1 MKLEPSIAL
10 QINPNFVQYVTDSI
24 IVFISGCNVI
34 IYNIETKKQK
44 FLLKKNNQR
53 RITFLSVGTIKTQQ
67 TYMDFKTSQKSQN
80 LDSIDTE
87 NIINKN
93 DIKDKLISIGE
104 YSDIESC
111 FYITFIKPSNPNIQY
126 SVKSTEKFYEVNFCS
141 ILDNTHYCVS
151 LSQKKNTNKTLAN
164 SISSKLSFSKY
175 SFESFIC
182 QETIP
187 EELTYCCYNPK
198 NTIELVVCGKGYL
211 RLWNVFINEGAL
223 KEHQQRFLRG
233 KKEKE
238 HNFIKAQ
245 FFDKKSFLLIVGTEE
260 NMFYII
266 DSFQVIHEINM
277 CYSFENIYDLNI
289 QNLLK
294 IEENDDIGNLKENI
308 DSLNKND
315 LDDQLKKI
323 SALTSP
329 PLKKISSNKNVSNS
343 SLLKDESNVLNSS
356 ENLKSDND
364 NSKGDVFKRLYK
376 SKNLVYN
383 DGKINRNNKIKYFEL
398 INDSLL
404 FVIYANDGC
413 CLLYKIDWNKRMLD
427 GESEEEFKKWKVSD
441 CRIIR
446 LAKNIK
452 SVLDFSMYKPKNDII
467 IVVESY
473 DELNKNRTNIS
484 LFKMKKIIVK
494 EKKNQVSNMLNFE
507 FDLFDGY
514 FENTKIKLLDLCEKK
529 QSIYLINDKNYL
541 KIFDV
546 LKKQYILNKHFKEE
560 ILSLSINPTY
570 NLFAL
575 SFENKVS
582 IMGKLRNEITT
593 FCDFEVSESI
603 VQWNNKGDY
612 LIICGAN
619 RNKRLKKKTYCLYFI
634 ETKSFNTVN
643 VFENLINKVN
653 KIKLIDNDRYLFCL
667 SSNSFI
673 LGMYLNLYS
682 DCISFHEL
690 HEQGIKD
697 SKESI
702 VSNNFRLIFTHN
714 AKGKNYTDMD
724 YDSKLG
730 VVVAIEDEK
739 NKLYIL
745 SSSNTKNKSH
755 TNSSN
760 YSNNYIYNEINSELK
775 AIKIVKELQILI
787 GGDNN
792 GVINIY
798 KWPFRGYEQNE
809 VKNINDNL
817 ISYINLDL
825 YQISTILN
833 FKNYARYICLT
844 NDKNVFICNLLL
856 PKGSHDFLTFEY
868 FQKANKPQTEILI
881 QPYDMY
887 ETNLEEIV
895 KKEVNVYI
903 LNQAMD
909 KLKVIMEEDIQEMN
923 NVYQLEMENM
933 TNNIKQSTDN
943 EILKYENIEKE
954 INDLKEEMTTDMQ
967 KRLQEMEDNRQATL
981 EKYNNKITLY
991 DEEIERLKNEFQG
1004 IKDAIEEK
1012 YDLEAEQ
1019 QRADYEDVLSDFNE
1033 KYKQLR
1039 DETHKS
1045 LVQLVNFSAEYDEAN
1060 DKIIND
1066 YKTLI
1071 TNLDQKIQL
1080 TMKNNENILKEEEE
1094 KLKQAKI
1101 LEEQHKEKLEQKVKD
1116 SDKLIEKNVEIKQ
1129 SIINV
1134 TQRTITFQE
1143 QLLETEKN
1151 LVKID
1156 KKLEDLIV
1164 KNKHLEQIRF
1174 VLEHRMTS
1182 LEKEKSPLEGQ
1193 CAFLENQKNKL
1204 TEEFNKIILQIN
1216 KNNQELENKQS
1227 QLRASL
1233 IQNYEIHD
1241 QKNYVEAKLMQLKND
1256 VEQFLMNYQD
1266 SDEEKTLGENKA
1278 TYVALNFKH
1287 LYDKF
1292 FSTPIEDELQNYQYF
1307 SQKLQE
1313 QTDKDGIANN
1323 FDLIMRNKAEEK
1335 LTVEKSKVEELIDA
1349 KERGFK
1355 RIQNENTMLIT
1366 ECNRL
1371 RKNLHEI
1378 YMHVIDIE
1386 QRFEALTN
1394 IDPKVSKSEIV
1405 RQIKEFIRI
1414 THEKIKENYSQTK
1427 KELIN
1432 PKNKI
1437 AKKMSIN
1444 IQNNNSKKIK
1454 GKNGELNGTKKDFAQ
1469 TESNINDESKSGN
1482 VNNTESNAYVI
1493 FPEIRQS
1500 KNKFKTNTSKRDAK
1514 NNTGFSLPAI
1524 EK

>member
-1 MKLEPSIAL
+1 MAL

-34 IYNIETKKQK
+34 LYDINKKKQK
-44 FLLKKNNQR
+44 FLMKKNNQR
-53 RITFLSVGTIKTQQ
+53 RITFLSVGSLKPQQPNIEEKKTQ
-67 TYMDFKTSQKSQN
+67 KSLAQ
-80 LDSIDTE
+80 DTIESE
-87 NIINKN
+87 NIVEKN
-93 DIKDKLISIGE
+93 DLKDKLICLGE
-104 YSDIESC
+104 YSDPETC
-111 FYITFIKPSNPNIQY
+111 FYITFIKPSNPYNQF
-126 SVKSTEKFYEVNFCS
+126 SVKSTENLYEVNFCS
-141 ILDNTHYCVS
+141 LLNNTHYCVS
-151 LSQKKNTNKTLAN
+151 LSQKKNTGRIISNN
-164 SISSKLSFSKY
+164 ISSKISFCKY
-175 SFESFIC
+175 NLETFIC

-245 FFDKKSFLLIVGTEE
+245 FFDKKSFLLIVGTME

-277 CYSFENIYDLNI
+277 CYSYENIYDLNI

-294 IEENDDIGNLKENI
+294 VEEYDDIGNLKENI
-308 DSLNKND
+308 DNLSKND

-329 PLKKISSNKNVSNS
+329 PMKKISNKNKSNS
-343 SLLKDESNVLNSS
+343 SLIKNESNILNNSS
-356 ENLKSDND
+356 QALRTENESTKN
-364 NSKGDVFKRLYK
+364 DVFKRLYK
-376 SKNLVYN
+376 SKNLESI
-383 DGKINRNNKIKYFEL
+383 DARINRNNKIKYFEL
-398 INDSLL
+398 INDNLL

-427 GESEEEFKKWKVSD
+427 GETEEEFRKWKVSD

-446 LAKNIK
+446 VAKNVK

-467 IVVESY
+467 LVVESF
-473 DELNKNRTNIS
+473 DELNKKRSNIS
-484 LFKMKKIIVK
+484 LFKMKKIMIK
-494 EKKNQVSNMLNFE
+494 EKKNVSNMLNFE
-507 FDLFDGY
+507 FALFNGY
-514 FENTKIKLLDLCEKK
+514 FENAKVKLFDLCEKK
-529 QSIYLINDKNYL
+529 QSIYIIDNNNYL
-541 KIFDV
+541 KIFDI
-546 LKKQYILNKHFKEE
+546 LKEQYILTKHFNEP
-560 ILSLSINPTY
+560 ILSLSINPSN

-582 IMGKLRNEITT
+582 ILGKLRNEITT
-593 FCDFEVSESI
+593 FCELDVSESI
-603 VQWNNKGDY
+603 VKWSDQGDY
-612 LIICGAN
+612 LVICGVN
-619 RNKRLKKKTYCLYFI
+619 RNKRLKKKNYCLYFVD
-634 ETKSFNTVN
+634 TKHFNTFN
-643 VFENLINKVN
+643 VFENLINKV
-653 KIKLIDNDRYLFCL
+653 IKLQFIDNDRYLFCL
-667 SSNSFI
+667 SSNSYIMGIF
-673 LGMYLNLYS
+673 LNIHN
-682 DCISFHEL
+682 DCMSFHEL
-690 HEQGIKD
+690 HEEGIKD
-697 SKESI
+697 AKESI
-702 VSNNFRLIFTHN
+702 VSNNFKLVFTHN
-714 AKGKNYTDMD
+714 AKGKNYSEID
-724 YDSKLG
+724 YDPKLG
-730 VVVAIEDEK
+730 VVIALEDEN
-739 NKLYIL
+739 NKMYIL
-745 SSSNTKNKSH
+745 SSSNKNNKQS
-755 TNSSN
+755 NSS
-760 YSNNYIYNEINSELK
+760 YLSGNNSIYAEVACNLNS
-775 AIKIVKELQILI
+775 IKLVKEVQILI
-787 GGDNN
+787 GGDYN
-792 GVINIY
+792 GMINLY
-798 KWPFRGYEQNE
+798 KWPFKGYEDNE
-809 VKNINDNL
+809 VRNINDNL
-817 ISYINLDL
+817 ISCLNLDI
-825 YQISTILN
+825 YHISSILN
-833 FKNYARYICLT
+833 FKNYAKYITLT
-844 NDKNVFICNLLL
+844 NESNLFICNLLL
-856 PKGSHDFLTFEY
+856 PKGNHDFLTFEY
-868 FQKANKPQTEILI
+868 FQKGNKPQIEMMI

-909 KLKVIMEEDIQEMN
+909 KLKIVMNEDIEEMN
-923 NVYQLEMENM
+923 NTYKLEMENM
-933 TNNIKQSTDN
+933 TNNIKQSTEN
-943 EILKYENIEKE
+943 EILKYENIDKE
-954 INDLKEEMTTDMQ
+954 IKALKEEMTLDMQ
-967 KRLQEMEDNRQATL
+967 KRCEEMENNRKATL
-981 EKYNNKITLY
+981 DKYNNKITLY
-991 DEEIERLKNEFQG
+991 DEEIERLKNEFQD
-1004 IKDAIEEK
+1004 IKDSIEDK
-1012 YDLEAEQ
+1012 YEQEAEQ
-1019 QRADYEDVLSDFNE
+1019 QRIDYEEQLKDFNE
-1033 KYKQLR
+1033 KYKKLR
-1039 DETHKS
+1039 DDTHKS
-1045 LVQLVNFSAEYDEAN
+1045 LIKLVDISAEYDEAN
-1060 DKIIND
+1060 DKIISD

-1071 TNLDQKIQL
+1071 SNLDQKIQL
-1080 TMKNNENILKEEEE
+1080 TMINNDNILKEEEE
-1094 KLKQAKI
+1094 KLKDAKI

-1256 VEQFLMNYQD
+1256 IEQFLMNYQD

-1292 FSTPIEDELQNYQYF
+1292 FSTPIDDELLNYQYF

-1313 QTDKDGIANN
+1313 QTDKDGISNN

-1432 PKNKI
+1432 PKSKMI
-1437 AKKMSIN
+1437 KKMSIN
-1444 IQNNNSKKIK
+1444 IQDNNGKKIK
-1454 GKNGELNGTKKDFAQ
+1454 GGKPNLSNNNFAQ
-1469 TESNINDESKSGN
+1469 TESNMNETNRSGKI
-1482 VNNTESNAYVI
+1482 NNTEANAYVI
-1493 FPEIRQS
+1493 FPEIRS
-1500 KNKFKTNTSKRDAK
+1500 TKNKFKNEAAKKDAK
-1514 NNTGFSLPAI
+1514 NNTGISLPAI
-1524 EK
+1524 

>member
-1 MKLEPSIAL
+1 MAL

-34 IYNIETKKQK
+34 LYDINKKKQK
-44 FLLKKNNQR
+44 FLMKKNNQR
-53 RITFLSVGTIKTQQ
+53 RITFLSVGALKSQQSNIEEKKTQ
-67 TYMDFKTSQKSQN
+67 KSIGLN
-80 LDSIDTE
+80 TLESESIVE
-87 NIINKN
+87 KN
-93 DIKDKLISIGE
+93 DLKDKLICLGE
-104 YSDIESC
+104 YSDEESC
-111 FYITFIKPSNPNIQY
+111 FYITFIKPSNPNNQY
-126 SVKSTEKFYEVNFCS
+126 SVKSTENLYEVNFCS
-141 ILDNTHYCVS
+141 LLNNTHYCVS
-151 LSQKKNTNKTLAN
+151 LSQKKYTGRTLSN
-164 SISSKLSFSKY
+164 NISSKISFCRY
-175 SFESFIC
+175 NLETFIC

-233 KKEKE
+233 KTEKE

-245 FFDKKSFLLIVGTEE
+245 FFDKKSFLLIVGTME

-277 CYSFENIYDLNI
+277 CYSYENIYDLNI

-308 DSLNKND
+308 DNLSKND

-329 PLKKISSNKNVSNS
+329 PMKKISNKNKSNS
-343 SLLKDESNVLNSS
+343 SLIKNESNILNNSS
-356 ENLKSDND
+356 QALRTENESTKN
-364 NSKGDVFKRLYK
+364 DVFKRLYK
-376 SKNLVYN
+376 SKNLESI
-383 DGKINRNNKIKYFEL
+383 DARINRNNKIKYFEL
-398 INDSLL
+398 INDNLL

-427 GESEEEFKKWKVSD
+427 GETEEEFRKWKVSD

-446 LAKNIK
+446 VAKNVK

-467 IVVESY
+467 LVVESF
-473 DELNKNRTNIS
+473 DELNKKRSNIS
-484 LFKMKKIIVK
+484 LFKMKKIMIK
-494 EKKNQVSNMLNFE
+494 EKKNVSNMLNFE
-507 FDLFDGY
+507 FALFNGY
-514 FENTKIKLLDLCEKK
+514 FENAKVKLFDLCEKK
-529 QSIYLINDKNYL
+529 QSIYIIDNNNYL
-541 KIFDV
+541 KIFDI
-546 LKKQYILNKHFKEE
+546 LKEQYILTKHFNEP
-560 ILSLSINPTY
+560 ILSLSINPSN

-582 IMGKLRNEITT
+582 ILGKLRNEITT
-593 FCDFEVSESI
+593 FCELDVSESI
-603 VQWNNKGDY
+603 VKWSDQGDY
-612 LIICGAN
+612 LVICGVN
-619 RNKRLKKKTYCLYFI
+619 RNKRLKKKNYCLYFVD
-634 ETKSFNTVN
+634 TKHFNTFN
-643 VFENLINKVN
+643 VFENLINKV
-653 KIKLIDNDRYLFCL
+653 IKLQFIDNDRYLFCL
-667 SSNSFI
+667 SSNSYIMGIF
-673 LGMYLNLYS
+673 LNIHN
-682 DCISFHEL
+682 DCMSFHEL
-690 HEQGIKD
+690 HEEGIKD
-697 SKESI
+697 VKESM
-702 VSNNFRLIFTHN
+702 VSNNFKLVFTHN
-714 AKGKNYTDMD
+714 AKGKNYSQMD
-724 YDSKLG
+724 YDPKLG
-730 VVVAIEDEK
+730 VVIALEDEN
-739 NKLYIL
+739 NKMYIL
-745 SSSNTKNKSH
+745 SSSNKNKQQS
-755 TNSSN
+755 NSSN
-760 YSNNYIYNEINSELK
+760 NSIYTEVTCNLK
-775 AIKIVKELQILI
+775 TIKLVKELQILI
-787 GGDNN
+787 GGDCN
-792 GVINIY
+792 GIINLY
-798 KWPFRGYEQNE
+798 KWPFKGYEDNE

-817 ISYINLDL
+817 ISYLNLDI
-825 YQISTILN
+825 YQISSIVN
-833 FKNYARYICLT
+833 FKNFSKYITLT
-844 NDKNVFICNLLL
+844 NESNIFICNLLL
-856 PKGSHDFLTFEY
+856 PKGNRDFLTFEY
-868 FQKANKPQTEILI
+868 FQKGNKPQIEMMI

-887 ETNLEEIV
+887 ETNLDEIV

-909 KLKVIMEEDIQEMN
+909 KLKIIMNEDIEEMN
-923 NVYQLEMENM
+923 NNYKIEMENM
-933 TNNIKQSTDN
+933 TNNIKQSTEN
-943 EILKYENIEKE
+943 EILKYESLDKE
-954 INDLKEEMTTDMQ
+954 IKALTEEMTLDMQ
-967 KRLQEMEDNRQATL
+967 KRCEEMENNRQATL
-981 EKYNNKITLY
+981 DKYNNKILLY
-991 DEEIERLKNEFQG
+991 NEEIERLKNEFQD
-1004 IKDAIEEK
+1004 IKDAIEDK
-1012 YDLEAEQ
+1012 YEQEAEQ
-1019 QRADYEDVLSDFNE
+1019 QRIDYEELLNNFNE
-1033 KYKQLR
+1033 KYKKLR
-1039 DETHKS
+1039 EDTHKS
-1045 LVQLVNFSAEYDEAN
+1045 LVKLVDLSAEYDEAN
-1060 DKIIND
+1060 DKIISD
-1066 YKTLI
+1066 YKILI
-1071 TNLDQKIQL
+1071 NNLDQKIQL
-1080 TMKNNENILKEEEE
+1080 TMLNNDNILKEEEE
-1094 KLKQAKI
+1094 KLKEAKI

-1256 VEQFLMNYQD
+1256 IEQFLMNYQD

-1292 FSTPIEDELQNYQYF
+1292 FSTPIDDELLNYQYF

-1313 QTDKDGIANN
+1313 QTDKDGISNN

-1432 PKNKI
+1432 PKSKI
-1437 AKKMSIN
+1437 IKKMNLN
-1444 IQNNNSKKIK
+1444 IQDNDGKKSKGNKPNNI
-1454 GKNGELNGTKKDFAQ
+1454 FAQ
-1469 TESNINDESKSGN
+1469 TGSNMNESNKSAKI
-1482 VNNTESNAYVI
+1482 NNTESNAYVI
-1493 FPEIRQS
+1493 FPEIRS
-1500 KNKFKTNTSKRDAK
+1500 TKNKFKNDTTKKKDEK
-1514 NNTGFSLPAI
+1514 NNTGISLPSI

>member
-1 MKLEPSIAL
+1 MAL

-24 IVFISGCNVI
+24 IVFVSGCNLILYDLNV
-34 IYNIETKKQK
+34 KKQN
-44 FLLKKNNQR
+44 FLIKNNTHR
-53 RITFLSVGTIKTQQ
+53 RITFLSVGSMKSLQPQSQQ
-67 TYMDFKTSQKSQN
+67 ANIDLKTSTRNMNQE
-80 LDSIDTE
+80 SID
-87 NIINKN
+87 IDKYVDRN
-93 DIKDKLISIGE
+93 DIKDKLICFGE
-104 YSDIESC
+104 YSDIDND
-111 FYITFIKPSNPNIQY
+111 FYITFIKPSNQNVQY

-141 ILDNTHYCVS
+141 ILNNTHYCVS
-151 LSQKKNTNKTLAN
+151 IAQKKFSNKTSSN
-164 SISSKLSFSKY
+164 NVSSKISFSKY
-175 SFESFIC
+175 SSESFIC

-198 NTIELVVCGKGYL
+198 NTIELIICGKGYL

-245 FFDKKSFLLIVGTEE
+245 FFEKKSFLLIVGTKE

-277 CYSFENIYDLNI
+277 CYLYENIYDLNI
-289 QNLLK
+289 QNLLHF
-294 IEENDDIGNLKENI
+294 EENDDIGNLKENI
-308 DSLNKND
+308 DSLNKTD
-315 LDDQLKKI
+315 LDEQLKKI
-323 SALTSP
+323 SLLTSAP
-329 PLKKISSNKNVSNS
+329 IKKINNIQNNNSSIMRSESNSNSIDENKNQSVKNG
-343 SLLKDESNVLNSS
+343 E
-356 ENLKSDND
+356 E
-364 NSKGDVFKRLYK
+364 NSKIDVFKRLYK
-376 SKNLVYN
+376 SKNN
-383 DGKINRNNKIKYFEL
+383 DNRDGKINRNNKVQFFEL
-398 INDSLL
+398 INDNLL
-404 FVIYANDGC
+404 FVIYAHDGC
-413 CLLYKIDWNKRMLD
+413 CLLYKIDWNKKMLD
-427 GESEEEFKKWKVSD
+427 GETEEDFKKWKVSD

-446 LAKNIK
+446 LAKNVK
-452 SVLDFSMYKPKNDII
+452 SVLGFSMFKPKNDII
-467 IVVESY
+467 LIVDSF
-473 DELNKNRTNIS
+473 DELDKKRTNIS
-484 LFKMKKIIVK
+484 LFKMKKIIIK

-507 FDLFDGY
+507 FELFSGY
-514 FENTKIKLLDLCEKK
+514 FENYSIKFIDLNEKK
-529 QSIYLINDKNYL
+529 QSIYIVDTNNYL
-541 KIFDV
+541 KIFDIR
-546 LKKQYILNKHFKEE
+546 KKEYIINKHFKDN
-560 ILSLSINPTY
+560 IVSLSVNPTNNY
-570 NLFAL
+570 FAL
-575 SFENKVS
+575 CFDTKVS
-582 IMGKLRNEITT
+582 ILGKLRDDIKT
-593 FCDFEVSESI
+593 FCDLEVTDSI
-603 VQWNNKGDY
+603 LQWNNKGDY
-612 LIICGAN
+612 LVICGLN
-619 RNKRLKKKTYCLYFI
+619 RNTKQKKKSYCLYFV
-634 ETKSFNTVN
+634 ETKTFNTIN
-643 VFENLINKVN
+643 VFENLLNKVK
-653 KIKLIDNDRYLFCL
+653 KIKFIDNDRYLFCL
-667 SSNSFI
+667 SSNSYI
-673 LGMYLNLYS
+673 MGMYLNIYN
-682 DCISFHEL
+682 DCMSFHEL
-690 HEQGIKD
+690 GEQGIRS

-702 VSNNFRLIFTHN
+702 VSNNFKLIFTHN
-714 AKGKNYTDMD
+714 AHGKNYSDID

-730 VVVAIEDEK
+730 LVVALEDEN
-739 NKLYIL
+739 NKMYVL
-745 SSSNTKNKSH
+745 SSSNKSKN
-755 TNSSN
+755 NSS
-760 YSNNYIYNEINSELK
+760 YPNNNIYNEINCNLRTV
-775 AIKIVKELQILI
+775 KIIKELQILMA
-787 GGDNN
+787 GDIN
-792 GVINIY
+792 GCINVY
-798 KWPFRGYEQNE
+798 KWPLKDYEKNE
-809 VKNINDNL
+809 INNINDNL
-817 ISYINLDL
+817 LYYINLDL
-825 YQISTILN
+825 NPITKMLYFQN
-833 FKNYARYICLT
+833 FSKFMFIT
-844 NDKNVFICNLLL
+844 DSSHIFICNLLL
-856 PKGSHDFLTFEY
+856 PKGIHEYLTFEY
-868 FQKANKPQTEILI
+868 FQKGNKPQVEVLV

-887 ETNLEEIV
+887 DTNLEEIV

-903 LNQAMD
+903 LNKAME
-909 KLKVIMEEDIQEMN
+909 KLKIYMDEDIEEMN
-923 NVYQLEMENM
+923 NIYNMEMENM
-933 TNNIKQSTDN
+933 ENNIKQSTEN
-943 EILKYENIEKE
+943 EISKYEHIDREIKE
-954 INDLKEEMTTDMQ
+954 LKEEMTTDMQ
-967 KRLQEMEDNRQATL
+967 RRLVDMENNRKATS
-981 EKYNNKITLY
+981 EKYNNKINLY

-1004 IKDAIEEK
+1004 IKDSIEEK
-1012 YDLEAEQ
+1012 YNLEAEQ
-1019 QRADYEDVLSDFNE
+1019 QRVDYEQLLTDYNE

-1039 DETHKS
+1039 EETHKS
-1045 LVQLVNFSAEYDEAN
+1045 LSQLVNLSSEYDEAN

-1071 TNLDQKIQL
+1071 TNLDQKIQMTL
-1080 TMKNNENILKEEEE
+1080 INNDNILREEEE
-1094 KLKQAKI
+1094 KLKSAKI

-1241 QKNYVEAKLMQLKND
+1241 QKNYVEAKLTQLKND
-1256 VEQFLMNYQD
+1256 IEQFLMNYQD

-1292 FSTPIEDELQNYQYF
+1292 FSTSIDDELLNYQFY

-1335 LTVEKSKVEELIDA
+1335 LTTEKIKVEELIDA

-1355 RIQNENTMLIT
+1355 RIQNENTILIT

-1378 YMHVIDIE
+1378 YMHVVDIE
-1386 QRFEALTN
+1386 QRFEALTK

-1427 KELIN
+1427 NDLIQ
-1432 PKNKI
+1432 PK
-1437 AKKMSIN
+1437 KKMIKKLTIN
-1444 IQNNNSKKIK
+1444 NGNSNVKKNRITNNNF
-1454 GKNGELNGTKKDFAQ
+1454 NQ
-1469 TESNINDESKSGN
+1469 TEIN
-1482 VNNTESNAYVI
+1482 VNDTENKEINHTEANPYVI
-1493 FPEIRQS
+1493 FPEIRTT
-1500 KNKFKTNTSKRDAK
+1500 KNKFKPLAKKDSK
-1514 NNTGFSLPAI
+1514 NNTGLSLPTI

>member
-1 MKLEPSIAL
+1 MALE
-10 QINPNFVQYVTDSI
+10 INPNFVQYVTDSI
-24 IVFISGCNVI
+24 IVFISGCNLI
-34 IYNIETKKQK
+34 LYDFNSKIQK
-44 FLLKKNNQR
+44 FLLKKNTHR
-53 RITFLSVGTIKTQQ
+53 RITFLSVGSIKQNQNVDT
-67 TYMDFKTSQKSQN
+67 KTNQKTVNQEN
-80 LDSIDTE
+80 LDKDNYTE
-87 NIINKN
+87 KE
-93 DIKDKLISIGE
+93 DVKDKIICLGE
-104 YSDIESC
+104 FSDIENY
-111 FYITFIKPSNPNIQY
+111 FYLTFIKPSNPNVQY
-126 SVKSTEKFYEVNFCS
+126 NIKSTEKFYEVNYCS
-141 ILDNTHYCVS
+141 LLNNTHYCVS
-151 LSQKKNTNKTLAN
+151 LSQKKITNKTSVN
-164 SISSKLSFSKY
+164 NITTKLSFSKF
-175 SFESFIC
+175 SSESFIC

-198 NTIELVVCGKGYL
+198 NTIELIVCGKGYL

-245 FFDKKSFLLIVGTEE
+245 FFEKKSFLLIVGTKE

-277 CYSFENIYDLNI
+277 FYSFENIYDLNI
-289 QNLLK
+289 QNLLHV
-294 IEENDDIGNLKENI
+294 EEDNDIGNLKENI
-308 DSLNKND
+308 DSLSKND
-315 LDDQLKKI
+315 LDEQLKKI
-323 SALTSP
+323 SVLTSAP
-329 PLKKISSNKNVSNS
+329 IKKIESYNKNNP
-343 SLLKDESNVLNSS
+343 SLI
-356 ENLKSDND
+356 KSDSMSIEGNE
-364 NSKGDVFKRLYK
+364 SKYLKTENENIKNDVFKRLYK
-376 SKNLVYN
+376 SKNIDLN
-383 DGKINRNNKIKYFEL
+383 DGKINRKNKVKFFEL
-398 INDSLL
+398 INDNLL

-413 CLLYKIDWNKRMLD
+413 CLLYKIDWNKRIVD
-427 GESEEEFKKWKVSD
+427 EENEEDFKKWKVSD

-446 LAKNIK
+446 LAKNVK
-452 SVLDFSMYKPKNDII
+452 SVLGFSMFKPKNDII
-467 IVVESY
+467 MIVDSY
-473 DELNKNRTNIS
+473 DEINKKISTIS
-484 LFKMKKIIVK
+484 LFKMKKILVK
-494 EKKNQVSNMLNFE
+494 EKKDQVTNLLNFE
-507 FDLFDGY
+507 FQLFNGY
-514 FENTKIKLLDLCEKK
+514 FEKHKIKFIELCEKK
-529 QSIYLINDKNYL
+529 QSIYLVDTNNYL
-541 KIFDV
+541 KIYDL
-546 LKKQYILNKHFKEE
+546 LKKQYIINQQFKDT
-560 ILSLSINPTY
+560 ILSLSVNPSV

-575 SFENKVS
+575 SFEKKVV
-582 IMGKLRNEITT
+582 IYGKLRENLTA
-593 FCDFEVSESI
+593 FCELDVSDSI
-603 VQWNNKGDY
+603 LKWSNKGDY
-612 LIICGAN
+612 LVICGLN
-619 RNKRLKKKTYCLYFI
+619 RNIRQKKKSYCLYFV
-634 ETKSFNTVN
+634 ETKTFNTIN
-643 VFENLINKVN
+643 CFENLLNHVK
-653 KIKLIDNDRYLFCL
+653 KIKFIDNDRYLFCL
-667 SSNSFI
+667 SSNSYI
-673 LGMYLNLYS
+673 MGMYLNLYN
-682 DCISFHEL
+682 DCMSFHEL
-690 HEQGIKD
+690 SQQGIKS

-702 VSNNFRLIFTHN
+702 VSNNFKLIFTHN
-714 AKGKNYTDMD
+714 AHGKNYIDID
-724 YDSKLG
+724 YDSKLD
-730 VVVAIEDEK
+730 VVVALEEEN
-739 NKLYIL
+739 NKMYIL
-745 SSSNTKNKSH
+745 SSSNKNKNTSIF
-755 TNSSN
+755 
-760 YSNNYIYNEINSELK
+760 SNNNIYTEVTCNLK
-775 AIKIVKELQILI
+775 TIKIVKELQILI
-787 GGDNN
+787 GGDSN
-792 GVINIY
+792 GALNIF
-798 KWPFRGYEQNE
+798 KWPFKDYEINE

-817 ISYINLDL
+817 LYFITLDL
-825 YQISTILN
+825 NPISRVLYFNN
-833 FKNYARYICLT
+833 FSKFIAIANDT
-844 NDKNVFICNLLL
+844 NIFICDLLL
-856 PKGSHDFLTFEY
+856 QKGNMDYSTFEY
-868 FQKANKPQTEILI
+868 FQKGIKPQLEVVI

-887 ETNLEEIV
+887 GTNLDEIV

-909 KLKVIMEEDIQEMN
+909 KLKVIMDEDIEGMN
-923 NVYQLEMENM
+923 SIYKMEMENM
-933 TNNIKQSTDN
+933 ENNIKQSTEN
-943 EILKYENIEKE
+943 EILKYENIDHEIKE
-954 INDLKEEMTTDMQ
+954 LKKEMTLDME
-967 KRLQEMEDNRQATL
+967 KRLIEMENNRKSTL
-981 EKYNNKITLY
+981 EKYDNKISLY

-1004 IKDAIEEK
+1004 IKDSIEEK
-1012 YDLEAEQ
+1012 YNLEADL
-1019 QRADYEDVLSDFNE
+1019 QREEYEKLLTGYNE
-1033 KYKQLR
+1033 KYKKLR

-1045 LVQLVNFSAEYDEAN
+1045 LVELVNLSSEYDEAN

-1071 TNLDQKIQL
+1071 TNLDQKIQMTL
-1080 TMKNNENILKEEEE
+1080 VENENILKEEDE
-1094 KLKQAKI
+1094 KLKSAKI

-1278 TYVALNFKH
+1278 TYVALNFKR

-1292 FSTPIEDELQNYQYF
+1292 FSTQIDDELLNYQYY

-1313 QTDKDGIANN
+1313 ETDKDGIANN

-1335 LTVEKSKVEELIDA
+1335 LTAEKSKVEELIDA

-1355 RIQNENTMLIT
+1355 RIQNENTILIT

-1378 YMHVIDIE
+1378 YMHVVDIE
-1386 QRFEALTN
+1386 QRFEDLTN

-1427 KELIN
+1427 SELIN
-1432 PKNKI
+1432 PK
-1437 AKKMSIN
+1437 KKMLKKITIN
-1444 IQNNNSKKIK
+1444 TGNNNMKKT
-1454 GKNGELNGTKKDFAQ
+1454 KNSNNFSQ
-1469 TESNINDESKSGN
+1469 TDNHMNETGRSR

-1493 FPEIRQS
+1493 FPEIRAS
-1500 KNKFKTNTSKRDAK
+1500 KNKFKYEVSKKDSK
-1514 NNTGFSLPAI
+1514 NNTGFALPTI